1 MFLEKNTI
9 YSISCRCAVIGIF
22 LKPVFGKSIDRF
34 GEKKVL
40 LVDACLIFILS
51 SAYALIPNIAAPLI
65 ALPLLYCFYVVDE
78 LLFSLSMARTTYLSS
93 ILKEKSDMLPTI
105 GLGGTLDHI
114 ISMIIPI
121 IGGILWMRI
130 GPWTV
135 FAMAALISI
144 LSFVTVST
152 MKTVR

>member
-1 MFLEKNTI
+1 
-9 YSISCRCAVIGIF
+9 
-22 LKPVFGKSIDRF
+22 
-34 GEKKVL
+34 
-40 LVDACLIFILS
+40 
-51 SAYALIPNIAAPLI
+51 
-65 ALPLLYCFYVVDE
+65 
-78 LLFSLSMARTTYLSS
+78 MARTTYLSS
-93 ILKEKSDMLPTI
+93 ILKERSDMLPTI

-121 IGGILWMRI
+121 IGGILWMKI